1 MNYSGGDKK
10 REAKKNIMQNLLF
23 NVKKNQVDKK
33 VSYNVTFNKLT
44 GKNASNQSL
53 VTLQNVVKNIL
64 SSIDSNFDFSDFF
77 SLEEY
82 LKKNE
87 TCSYNTIVKFVNSI
101 DSQIEMLKSYN
112 KAVLSLSIKN
122 IWIVNNKYFIFMGNS
137 FVKDYGLIHFNNK
150 KMFSIDTLSQNE
162 LKKELKTKFKKNY
175 YIAPELLSK
184 MSGGFKK
191 GDVAEGDEAEGDEAE
206 GDVEGDEAEGDEVEG
221 DEAEGDEAEGDEAE
235 GDEAEGDGM
244 EGDEVES
251 DGIDDG
257 MEGLH
262 VNVTNFSLGKIILV
276 MLFGKKME
284 KNLSYD
290 KMKEALNPIIYTKI
304 YYYTLRCID
313 PNPEMRVNLYV

>member
-10 REAKKNIMQNLLF
+10 REAEKNIMKNLLF
-23 NVKKNQVDKK
+23 NVKKNQSGKNS
-33 VSYNVTFNKLT
+33 SYTVTFNKLT

-64 SSIDSNFDFSDFF
+64 SSIDSNFNFSDFF

-122 IWIVNNKYFIFMGNS
+122 IWIVNSKYFIFMGNS

-150 KMFSIDTLSQNE
+150 KMFSINVLSE
-162 LKKELKTKFKKNY
+162 KEFKKEFKKDY
-175 YIAPELLSK
+175 YIAPELVSE

-191 GDVAEGDEAEGDEAE
+191 GDDEMDE
-206 GDVEGDEAEGDEVEG
+206 VEGDEVEG
-221 DEAEGDEAEGDEAE
+221 DEV
-235 GDEAEGDGM
+235 
-244 EGDEVES
+244 EGDEVGEEMGEEG
-251 DGIDDG
+251 DEGDVEDDG
-257 MEGLH
+257 VEEGDGVEGLH
-262 VNVTNFSLGKIILV
+262 VNVSNFSLGKIILV

-284 KNLSYD
+284 KNISYD
-290 KMKEALNPIIYTKI
+290 KMKQALNPIIYTKI

-313 PNPEMRVNLYV
+313 PNPEMRVNIYV

>member
-10 REAKKNIMQNLLF
+10 REAKKYIMENLLF
-23 NVKKNQVDKK
+23 NVKKNKTDKND
-33 VSYNVTFNKLT
+33 SYNVTFNKLT

-53 VTLQNVVKNIL
+53 LTLQNVVKNIL

-101 DSQIEMLKSYN
+101 DLQIEMLKSYN

-122 IWIVNNKYFIFMGNS
+122 IWIINNKYFIFMGNS

-150 KMFSIDTLSQNE
+150 KIFTIDKLTQ
-162 LKKELKTKFKKNY
+162 KEFKKNY

-191 GDVAEGDEAEGDEAE
+191 GDDEMDE
-206 GDVEGDEAEGDEVEG
+206 VEGDEVEG
-221 DEAEGDEAEGDEAE
+221 DEVGEE
-235 GDEAEGDGM
+235 M

-251 DGIDDG
+251 DEVGEE
-257 MEGLH
+257 MEGDEVEGDEVEGLEALH

-276 MLFGKKME
+276 MLFGKKMQ
-284 KNLSYD
+284 KNISYN
-290 KMKEALNPIIYTKI
+290 KMKQALNPIIYTKI

>member
-10 REAKKNIMQNLLF
+10 REAKKYIMENLLF
-23 NVKKNQVDKK
+23 NVKKNQSDKN

-44 GKNASNQSL
+44 SKNASNQSL
-53 VTLQNVVKNIL
+53 VVLQNVVKNIL
-64 SSIDSNFDFSDFF
+64 SSIDSNFVFSDFF

-150 KMFSIDTLSQNE
+150 KLFTIDKLTQ
-162 LKKELKTKFKKNY
+162 KEFKKNY

-191 GDVAEGDEAEGDEAE
+191 GDDEMDEVKGDE
-206 GDVEGDEAEGDEVEG
+206 VEGDEVEG
-221 DEAEGDEAEGDEAE
+221 DEV
-235 GDEAEGDGM
+235 
-244 EGDEVES
+244 EGDEVGEEM
-251 DGIDDG
+251 G
-257 MEGLH
+257 EE
-262 VNVTNFSLGKIILV
+262 V
-276 MLFGKKME
+276 
-284 KNLSYD
+284 
-290 KMKEALNPIIYTKI
+290 
-304 YYYTLRCID
+304 
-313 PNPEMRVNLYV
+313 MRVMGRGGMRG

>member
-10 REAKKNIMQNLLF
+10 REAKKYIMENLLF
-23 NVKKNQVDKK
+23 NVKKNKTDKND
-33 VSYNVTFNKLT
+33 SYNVTFNKLT

-53 VTLQNVVKNIL
+53 LTLQNVVKNIL

-101 DSQIEMLKSYN
+101 DLQIEMLKSYN

-122 IWIVNNKYFIFMGNS
+122 IWIINNKYFIFMGNS

-150 KMFSIDTLSQNE
+150 KIFTIDKLTQ
-162 LKKELKTKFKKNY
+162 KEFKKNY

-191 GDVAEGDEAEGDEAE
+191 GDDEMDE
-206 GDVEGDEAEGDEVEG
+206 VEGDEVEG
-221 DEAEGDEAEGDEAE
+221 LEA
-235 GDEAEGDGM
+235 
-244 EGDEVES
+244 
-251 DGIDDG
+251 
-257 MEGLH
+257 LH

-276 MLFGKKME
+276 MLFGKKMQ
-284 KNLSYD
+284 KNISYN
-290 KMKEALNPIIYTKI
+290 KMKQALNPIIYTKI

>member
-10 REAKKNIMQNLLF
+10 REAEKNIMKNLLF
-23 NVKKNQVDKK
+23 NVKKNQSGKNS
-33 VSYNVTFNKLT
+33 SYTVTFNKLT

-64 SSIDSNFDFSDFF
+64 SSIDSNFNFSDFF

-122 IWIVNNKYFIFMGNS
+122 IWIVNSKYFIFMGNS

-150 KMFSIDTLSQNE
+150 KMFSINVLSE
-162 LKKELKTKFKKNY
+162 KEFKKEFKKDY
-175 YIAPELLSK
+175 YIAPELVSE

-191 GDVAEGDEAEGDEAE
+191 GDDEMDE
-206 GDVEGDEAEGDEVEG
+206 VEGDEVEG
-221 DEAEGDEAEGDEAE
+221 DEV
-235 GDEAEGDGM
+235 
-244 EGDEVES
+244 EGDEVGEEM
-251 DGIDDG
+251 GE
-257 MEGLH
+257 EGD
-262 VNVTNFSLGKIILV
+262 
-276 MLFGKKME
+276 E
-284 KNLSYD
+284 
-290 KMKEALNPIIYTKI
+290 
-304 YYYTLRCID
+304 
-313 PNPEMRVNLYV
+313 